1 MPKINQTRPPRI
13 VGKPHRELVGSVPG
27 TRPSVLDRIRPIDF
41 DDSDGIRMMVYGRS
55 GTGKTTLWSTFPKP
69 ILAIIA
75 SGSSQPGELRSVDTP
90 ELRRVISTVTLQ
102 QSTELLTLVEHLKG
116 NEQEA
121 FTGFGTVVL
130 DHVTGLQD
138 MVLKEIL
145 GLDEIP
151 IQKSW
156 GLATQQQYGTCTL
169 RCKELL
175 SALLSVQANVVLVAQ
190 ERDFNTDSEGEL
202 IAPAVGG
209 ALTPSLCG
217 WVNSVCD
224 YIVNTFL
231 RQHEEVKEKNV
242 NGKTTQVRVKTRK
255 VEYCLRTGPHP
266 VYCTKFRLPKGNP
279 LPESIVD
286 PDYDKIMT
294 IIRGQS
300 AE

>member
-13 VGKPHRELVGSVPG
+13 VGKPHREIVGTVPG
-27 TRPSVLDRIRPIDF
+27 ARPSVLDRIRPIAF
-41 DDSDGIRMMVYGRS
+41 DESDGIRMMVYGRS

-90 ELRRVISTVTLQ
+90 ELRKVIS
-102 QSTELLTLVEHLKG
+102 
-116 NEQEA
+116 
-121 FTGFGTVVL
+121 TVVL

-138 MVLKEIL
+138 MVLKEVL

-156 GLATQQQYGTCTL
+156 GLATQQQYGTCIL

-175 SALLSVQANVVLVAQ
+175 SALLSVRANVVLVAQ
-190 ERDFNTDSEGEL
+190 EKDFNTDSESDL
-202 IAPAVGG
+202 IAPAVGA

-294 IIRGQS
+294 IIRGQL

>member
-13 VGKPHRELVGSVPG
+13 VGKPHRDVVGSTPG
-27 TRPSVLDRIRPIDF
+27 ARSSVLDRIRPIAF
-41 DDSDGIRMMVYGRS
+41 DDSDGIRMLVYGRS

-75 SGSSQPGELRSVDTP
+75 SGSLQPGELRSVDTP
-90 ELRRVISTVTLQ
+90 ELRKAISTVTLQ
-102 QSTELLTLVEHLKG
+102 QSTELRELVDHLG
-116 NEQEA
+116 SGVVEESFA
-121 FTGFGTVVL
+121 TVVL

-138 MVLKEIL
+138 MVLKEVL

-156 GLATQQQYGTCTL
+156 GLATQQQYGTCIL

-190 ERDFNTDSEGEL
+190 EKDFNTDSEGDL
-202 IAPAVGG
+202 IAPAVGA

-217 WVNSVCD
+217 WANSVCD

-231 RQHEEVKEKNV
+231 RQHEEVKD
-242 NGKTTQVRVKTRK
+242 GKTTQVRVKTRK

>member
-1 MPKINQTRPPRI
+1 MPRINQTKPPRYAPVPI
-13 VGKPHRELVGSVPG
+13 QSDRRPDGKSPDRQ
-27 TRPSVLDRIRPIDF
+27 SVLDRIRPINF

-55 GTGKTTLWSTFPKP
+55 GTGK
-69 ILAIIA
+69 
-75 SGSSQPGELRSVDTP
+75 SGA
-90 ELRRVISTVTLQ
+90 
-102 QSTELLTLVEHLKG
+102 VEE
-116 NEQEA
+116 NFA
-121 FTGFGTVVL
+121 TVVL

-138 MVLKEIL
+138 MVLKEVL

-156 GLATQQQYGTCTL
+156 GLATQQQYGTCIL

-190 ERDFNTDSEGEL
+190 EKDFNTDSEGDL
-202 IAPAVGG
+202 IAPAVGA

-217 WVNSVCD
+217 WANSVCD

-231 RQHEEVKEKNV
+231 RQHEEVKSKNV

>member
-13 VGKPHRELVGSVPG
+13 MGKPHRELVGSVPG
-27 TRPSVLDRIRPIDF
+27 ARSSVADRIRPVGF
-41 DDSDGIRMMVYGRS
+41 DERDGIKMLVYGRS
-55 GTGKTTLWSTFPKP
+55 GTGKTHLWSTFPKP
-69 ILAIIA
+69 ILAVIA
-75 SGSSQPGELRSVDTP
+75 SGSTQSGELRTVDTD
-90 ELRRVISTVTLQ
+90 ELRKVISTVTLQ
-102 QSTELLTLVEHLKG
+102 QSTELRDLIDDIGSGVLE
-116 NEQEA
+116 EDFA
-121 FTGFGTVVL
+121 TVVL
-130 DHVTGLQD
+130 DHVTGFQD
-138 MVLKEIL
+138 LVLKEVL
-145 GLDEIP
+145 GLDVVP
-151 IQKSW
+151 VQKSW
-156 GLATQQQYGTCTL
+156 GLATQQQYGMCTL

-175 SALLSVQANVVLVAQ
+175 SSLLSLQANVVLVSQ
-190 ERDFNTDSEGEL
+190 EKDFNVDSEGDL
-202 IAPAVGG
+202 IAPAVGA

-224 YIVNTFL
+224 YIVNTFF
-231 RQHEEVKEKNV
+231 RNHEEVKEKNV
-242 NGKTTQVRVKTRK
+242 NGKTTQIRVKTRE

>member
-1 MPKINQTRPPRI
+1 MPRINQTKPPRYAPVPI
-13 VGKPHRELVGSVPG
+13 QSDRRPDGKSPDRQ
-27 TRPSVLDRIRPIDF
+27 SVLDRIRPINF

-90 ELRRVISTVTLQ
+90 ELRKVISTVTLRE
-102 QSTELLTLVEHLKG
+102 STELLDLVGH
-116 NEQEA
+116 
-121 FTGFGTVVL
+121 FRSDITSFSTVVL

-145 GLDEIP
+145 GLDEMP
-151 IQKSW
+151 VQKSW

-175 SALLSVQANVVLVAQ
+175 SALLSIQPNVVLVAQ
-190 ERDFNTDSEGEL
+190 ERDFNTDTPGDL
-202 IAPAVGG
+202 IDPAVGG
-209 ALTPSLCG
+209 ALSPSLCG

-266 VYCTKFRLPKGNP
+266 VYMTKFRRPREVP
-279 LPESIVD
+279 IPDVIVD

>member
-27 TRPSVLDRIRPIDF
+27 TRQSVLDRIRPIAF

-90 ELRRVISTVTLQ
+90 ELRKVISTVTLQ
-102 QSTELLTLVEHLKG
+102 QSTEIRELVEHLRS
-116 NEQEA
+116 NEEEVS
-121 FTGFGTVVL
+121 TGFGTVVL

-156 GLATQQQYGTCTL
+156 GLATQQQYGTCIL

-175 SALLSVQANVVLVAQ
+175 SSLLSVRANVVLVAQ
-190 ERDFNTDSEGEL
+190 EKDFNTDSDGDL
-202 IAPAVGG
+202 IAPAVGA

-217 WVNSVCD
+217 WANSVCD

-231 RQHEEVKEKNV
+231 RQHEEVKQKNV

-286 PDYDKIMT
+286 PDYDKLMT

>member
-1 MPKINQTRPPRI
+1 MPKINQTRPPR
-13 VGKPHRELVGSVPG
+13 VADNPHREMVGSTPG
-27 TRPSVLDRIRPIDF
+27 ARPSVLDRIRPIAF

-90 ELRRVISTVTLQ
+90 ELRKVISTVTLQ
-102 QSTELLTLVEHLKG
+102 QSTEIRELVDHLG
-116 NEQEA
+116 SGVVEDNFA
-121 FTGFGTVVL
+121 TVVL
-130 DHVTGLQD
+130 DHATGLQD
-138 MVLKEIL
+138 MVLKEVL
-145 GLDEIP
+145 GLDEMP
-151 IQKSW
+151 VQKSW
-156 GLATQQQYGTCTL
+156 GLATQQQYGTCIL

-190 ERDFNTDSEGEL
+190 EKDFNTDSEGDL
-202 IAPAVGG
+202 IAPAVGA

-217 WVNSVCD
+217 WANSVCD

-231 RQHEEVKEKNV
+231 RQHEEVKSKNV
-242 NGKTTQVRVKTRK
+242 NGKTTQIRVKTRK

>member
-13 VGKPHRELVGSVPG
+13 VGKPHRGLVGSVPG
-27 TRPSVLDRIRPIDF
+27 AHPSVLDRIRPIAF

-90 ELRRVISTVTLQ
+90 ELRKAISTVTLQ
-102 QSTELLTLVEHLKG
+102 QSTELRELVDHLRS
-116 NEQEA
+116 NEEGVS
-121 FTGFGTVVL
+121 TRFGTVVL

-156 GLATQQQYGTCTL
+156 GLATQQQYGTCIL

-190 ERDFNTDSEGEL
+190 EKDFNTDSDGDL
-202 IAPAVGG
+202 IAPAVGA

-217 WVNSVCD
+217 WANSVCD

-231 RQHEEVKEKNV
+231 RQHEEVKSKNV